1 MIKAW
6 IKSGTERGLHRS
18 VLLLRSLALNGIN
31 GNASAN
37 VIVEGDIP
45 ESSSTTLFD
54 RIARWGTSLLS
65 NNGNSGRQT
74 KETRTENASR
84 NKSNTQ
90 VQSQDDSQF
99 GGVGIA
105 NRLNYIAQ
113 ETPAKTSAQPSTNQ
127 FSIGM
132 HSRMLLMSSAFQT
145 SDAQSSNKN
154 SIEDEAVDEKRGVEP
169 IGPLPHIESDI
180 LPDISTFRLLING
193 ESYSGSISPRL
204 FLSFSHLK
212 HFVSTPLH
220 SNGTSG
226 LDHFS
231 KASGRLVIFARR
243 VLF

>member
-18 VLLLRSLALNGIN
+18 VLMLRSLALNGIN
-31 GNASAN
+31 GNESAD
-37 VIVEGDIP
+37 VAVEGDKSES

-65 NNGNSGRQT
+65 NNDNNGRQT

-84 NKSNTQ
+84 NKSNPQ
-90 VQSQDDSQF
+90 EQSGNDSHF

-113 ETPAKTSAQPSTNQ
+113 ETPAKTPNQPSNDQ

-145 SDAQSSNKN
+145 SDAQSSNK
-154 SIEDEAVDEKRGVEP
+154 STEDEVVNEKRRMDP

-180 LPDISTFRLLING
+180 LPDLSSFRLLING
-193 ESYSGSISPRL
+193 ES
-204 FLSFSHLK
+204 
-212 HFVSTPLH
+212 
-220 SNGTSG
+220 
-226 LDHFS
+226 
-231 KASGRLVIFARR
+231 
-243 VLF
+243 